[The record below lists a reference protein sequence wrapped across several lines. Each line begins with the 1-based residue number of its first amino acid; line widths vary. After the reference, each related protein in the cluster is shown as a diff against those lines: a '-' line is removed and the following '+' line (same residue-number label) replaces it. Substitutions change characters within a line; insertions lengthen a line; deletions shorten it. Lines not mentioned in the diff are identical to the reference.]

1 MKIRMYIAG
10 DTNSIVTYDTIEES
24 TTNIVDAFREYLA
37 SSTPQLHSDEVSE
50 EDKLDIIKM
59 HTKMI
64 ESADHQ
70 DGCLVVTD
78 ECGVIFVTRM
88 FNKQQMDIISDL
100 VAEDINVL
108 TSRSKNTNDKT
119 VAYMREIATE
129 VERYQQ

>member
-37 SSTPQLHSDEVSE
+37 SSTPQLHSDE
-50 EDKLDIIKM
+50 DKLDIVKT

-78 ECGVIFVTRM
+78 DCGVIFVTRM

-108 TSRSKNTNDKT
+108 TSRSKNTNDET